1 MKYKVSG
8 AIAIP
13 KASWGCA
20 PALPNR
26 MKLVFQESPTHEIDI
41 FPVFSPIALTFLPNC
56 DTI

>member
-20 PALPNR
+20 PALPNH
-26 MKLVFQESPTHEIDI
+26 MKSVSQEFLIHEIDI